1 MRTLPLIAAVA
12 GASLVS
18 AARITTS
25 CSACTDLT
33 NSECLT
39 LLNDYVVAQDDD
51 ALTTILES
59 MSIVSTSCVE
69 SDYTSSSDYLAC
81 LENAYTTLSDTAR
94 LVALDTYCASTT
106 GFGYTVLLDDAD
118 GCASCIGQSDKK
130 CLSLLETSIV
140 FAESQ
145 QLKAKILR
153 SVMSSLDDV
162 TECEGDL
169 DPSTC
174 AEKMLVTYT
183 QLSDKNKLS
192 GLKFACSSGN
202 MGGLAASGNSQA
214 SLSPLEGK
222 SNRLRETEGS
232 LMATSNHATTASEGM
247 TKTALAAVVVGA
259 VAVAVGAAFGL
270 RTVFS
275 DRREYAAIPTH
286 EPI

>member
-1 MRTLPLIAAVA
+1 MRTLSVVAALA

-18 AARITTS
+18 GARISTS
-25 CSACTDLT
+25 CSACTDLS

-39 LLNDYVVAQDDD
+39 LLNNYIIEQDDST
-51 ALTTILES
+51 LTSILES
-59 MSIVSTSCVE
+59 MAIVSTSCVE
-69 SDYTSSSDYLAC
+69 SDYTSSTDYLAC

-94 LVALDTYCASTT
+94 LVALDTYCSSVT
-106 GFGYTVLLDDAD
+106 GFGYAVLLDDAD

-153 SVMSSLDDV
+153 SVLSSVDGVD
-162 TECEGDL
+162 ECEGDL
-169 DPSTC
+169 QPSAC

-192 GLKFACSSGN
+192 GLKFACSTGD
-202 MGGLAASGNSQA
+202 MGGLASSGNSQD
-214 SLSPLEGK
+214 SLSPLQGK
-222 SNRLRETEGS
+222 SNRLRETES
-232 LMATSNHATTASEGM
+232 ALMEASHASQASEGM
-247 TKTALAAVVVGA
+247 TKTALAAIVVGA
-259 VAVAVGAAFGL
+259 VAAVVGAAFGV
-270 RTVFS
+270 RTLMNP
-275 DRREYAAIPTH
+275 RREYSAIPTH